1 MLQDAPGNSGPTN
14 SIAHGPPAYKVMKI
28 QRLFIYPVKSLRPV
42 EVKSAEITNEGLR
55 FDRQYVLVKPPTEQQ
70 PLAEHITIKWNY
82 KLGLFHTLIDKSWS
96 KLTITHVHAQEN
108 ESVTIPLTPSPLSL
122 INAPTYE
129 VSIFGTKAPGID
141 MGEDVAKYFS
151 YHLGSA
157 TRLLYIGGNG
167 QREIPGAA
175 YLPKHY
181 QALSI
186 AVNDKLQPQRI
197 RFADAAPL
205 LITSTASEEDA
216 RKRLPPAARG
226 EDVIVRFRPN
236 IHIDVGTEVESYD
249 EDSWNMLTIRSQVDR
264 AQEVSVRCLFR
275 TVRCLSLNV
284 DLEKGGMIAT
294 NRQLYGLLARDRRTN
309 DKFPHKPVFG
319 QYACAGPSGAL
330 LRVGDEVDVIERVS
344 RASTPISPLP
354 GPSIP
359 NHEGQASHVNG

>member
-1 MLQDAPGNSGPTN
+1 M
-14 SIAHGPPAYKVMKI
+14 PP
-28 QRLFIYPVKSLRPV
+28 L
-42 EVKSAEITNEGLR
+42 
-55 FDRQYVLVKPPTEQQ
+55 TEDQ
-70 PLAEHITIKWNY
+70 IKWNFQ
-82 KLGLFHTLIDKSWS
+82 LGLFHTAIDKAWS
-96 KLTITHVHAQEN
+96 KLTITHVQAKEHAAIT
-108 ESVTIPLTPSPLSL
+108 VPLSPSPLGL
-122 INAPTYE
+122 LNAAVYE

-141 MGEDVAKYFS
+141 MGEEVASYFS
-151 YHLGSA
+151 HHLGSP

-216 RKRLPPAARG
+216 RRRLPLAAQG

-236 IHIDVGTEVESYD
+236 VHVDVGSEVAPYD
-249 EDSWNMLTIRSQVDR
+249 EDGWGMLAIRSQTDR

-284 DLEKGGMIAT
+284 DLAKGGMIAT
-294 NRQLYGLLARDRRTN
+294 NRQLYGLLAKDRRTN

-319 QYACAGPSGAL
+319 QYACAGPSGAV
-330 LRVGDEVDVIERVS
+330 LRVGDEVEVTERTGRSVTPMSPASETQLTGADYIAS
-344 RASTPISPLP
+344 RSDITAT
-354 GPSIP
+354 
-359 NHEGQASHVNG
+359 A

>member
-1 MLQDAPGNSGPTN
+1 
-14 SIAHGPPAYKVMKI
+14 
-28 QRLFIYPVKSLRPV
+28 
-42 EVKSAEITNEGLR
+42 
-55 FDRQYVLVKPPTEQQ
+55 
-70 PLAEHITIKWNY
+70 
-82 KLGLFHTLIDKSWS
+82 
-96 KLTITHVHAQEN
+96 
-108 ESVTIPLTPSPLSL
+108 
-122 INAPTYE
+122 
-129 VSIFGTKAPGID
+129 
-141 MGEDVAKYFS
+141 
-151 YHLGSA
+151 
-157 TRLLYIGGNG
+157 
-167 QREIPGAA
+167 
-175 YLPKHY
+175 
-181 QALSI
+181 
-186 AVNDKLQPQRI
+186 
-197 RFADAAPL
+197 APL

-264 AQEVSVRCLFR
+264 AQEMSVRCLFR

-330 LRVGDEVDVIERVS
+330 LRVGDEVEVIERVS

-359 NHEGQASHVNG
+359 SHEGHVSHVNG